1 MSGNFHSRRYKN
13 FRQYDNAVYI
23 PFYLS
28 PLPMSNSLLL
38 PFLFLCTL
46 PLSLS
51 PFIALTLWSAFW
63 LAVIIFFSP
72 NDDSVGLESLSV
84 SAVNLFYSNSPL
96 HGCFPHHSSTV
107 LSHRLNREAVWG
119 CLCETQCKRK
129 RVVTQQGGNYQ
140 TPSAQ
145 QIS

>member
-84 SAVNLFYSNSPL
+84 SAVHLFYSNSPL
-96 HGCFPHHSSTV
+96 HGCFPHRSSTV

-119 CLCETQCKRK
+119 CLCKTQCKRK
-129 RVVTQQGGNYQ
+129 LVVTQQGGNYQ